1 MLSKKTKLSLPS
13 RPEPPKWDSIH
24 QDIECAGDDDVA
36 FSFFLRQRN
45 GIADES
51 AASFESQL
59 SPEEEDTE
67 KNAASGLRHRFGEVI
82 AASSPT
88 SIGVSSA
95 ISNVVAAASDA
106 LNKQRTPSG
115 DGGDK
120 STSATTT
127 RDDGSSSE
135 GVDVGDDGEEVIAAA
150 PTKANIDE
158 AYKNVLSFL
167 EANRKLQALLGKREE
182 KKLFDQS
189 FESVGEGRDE
199 DFLDP
204 VDDDDDDDD
213 VEGIDDRDSF
223 KDDEDDS
230 MAITSIGGLG
240 GGDTIAECDDYL
252 PRDKQDNFQDLVSKL
267 DNLKQELSLE
277 LAELMDKTATS

>member
-120 STSATTT
+120 STSVTTTT
-127 RDDGSSSE
+127 RDDGSSPE
-135 GVDVGDDGEEVIAAA
+135 GVDAGDDGEEVIVAA

-158 AYKNVLSFL
+158 AYKSVLSFL
-167 EANRKLQALLGKREE
+167 EANRKLQALLGKE
-182 KKLFDQS
+182 KGS
-189 FESVGEGRDE
+189 GEQGERV
-199 DFLDP
+199 L
-204 VDDDDDDDD
+204 
-213 VEGIDDRDSF
+213 
-223 KDDEDDS
+223 
-230 MAITSIGGLG
+230 L
-240 GGDTIAECDDYL
+240 
-252 PRDKQDNFQDLVSKL
+252 
-267 DNLKQELSLE
+267 
-277 LAELMDKTATS
+277 

>member
-1 MLSKKTKLSLPS
+1 MLSKKTKVSLPS

-24 QDIECAGDDDVA
+24 QDIFCAGDDDVA
-36 FSFFLRQRN
+36 FSFAFRQRN

-59 SPEEEDTE
+59 SPEEEETE

-88 SIGVSSA
+88 SMVVSSA

-120 STSATTT
+120 TTSM
-127 RDDGSSSE
+127 RKSEDGSSPD
-135 GVDVGDDGEEVIAAA
+135 GVDAGDDGEEVTAAA
-150 PTKANIDE
+150 PTKADIDE

-204 VDDDDDDDD
+204 VDDDDND
-213 VEGIDDRDSF
+213 VEDNDDRDSF

-267 DNLKQELSLE
+267 DNLKQELSFE